1 MYMYIYV
8 YIYIYKHVYN
18 NKILSWISKTVSTL
32 MKLKDN
38 QHSNENVKY
47 LVVS

>member
-1 MYMYIYV
+1 M
-8 YIYIYKHVYN
+8 HVYN
-18 NKILSWISKTVSTL
+18 NKILSWISKTVYTL

-47 LVVS
+47 LVVNVYMIGLFVMI